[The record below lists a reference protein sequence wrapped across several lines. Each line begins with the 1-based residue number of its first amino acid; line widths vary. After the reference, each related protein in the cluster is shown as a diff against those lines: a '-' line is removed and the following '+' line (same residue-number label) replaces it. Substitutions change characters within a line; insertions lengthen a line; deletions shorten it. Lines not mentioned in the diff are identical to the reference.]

1 MALNSYKI
9 LKYLFALFT
18 HQQEGADP
26 VQVVGGYGTVDIVV
40 IITDTG
46 SDADI
51 TDNEVITFPGQG
63 ADHTLITL
71 AGIFQIRCIQQ
82 TFADRF
88 AQSGNIQA
96 AGSSPRLTT

>member
-18 HQQEGADP
+18 HQKEGADP
-26 VQVVGGYGTVDIVV
+26 GQVVGGYGTVDIGV

-71 AGIFQIRCIQQ
+71 AGIF
-82 TFADRF
+82 
-88 AQSGNIQA
+88 
-96 AGSSPRLTT
+96 